1 MSDGI
6 LIDRPWRRLGP
17 AGIGIALMLLGM
29 MLFALNDAVGKW
41 LVATYSVGQVLLL
54 RSVAALL
61 ILAPFL
67 LRSGLPQLWRI
78 EKPGIQA
85 LRVML
90 STAEVFC
97 FYWAV
102 RFLPL
107 ADVMTFW
114 LAAPIWVAA
123 LSPFL
128 LGEHVGW
135 RRWLAIMAGFVGVLI
150 ALAPSG
156 DLHVGAT
163 LVAMV
168 GTLCFA
174 LLLIT
179 GRSLK
184 GTPDMTLVFWQM
196 IGALLIGLVLAPI
209 SWAAPSAP
217 DFALLFALGVV
228 AMVAHL
234 CINRAL
240 KLADAA
246 VVAPFQYT
254 LLPWAVL
261 LGWLFFGD
269 VPRADMLL
277 GGAIIVAAGLII
289 FLREWRG
296 RPSAL

>member
-1 MSDGI
+1 MLDKPRSGTVH
-6 LIDRPWRRLGP
+6 RRLGP
-17 AGIGIALMLLGM
+17 TAVGIAMMLLGM
-29 MLFALNDAVGKW
+29 MLFSLNDAVGKW

-54 RSVAALL
+54 RSAAALL

-67 LRSGLPQLWRI
+67 WRNRLPQLWRV
-78 EKPGIQA
+78 EKPGVQA
-85 LRVML
+85 LRAVL

-114 LAAPIWVAA
+114 LAAPICVAA

-128 LGEHVGW
+128 LGERVGPV
-135 RRWLAIMAGFVGVLI
+135 RWLAIAIGFIGVLI

-156 DLHVGAT
+156 DLHAGAT
-163 LVAMV
+163 LVAMA

-174 LLLIT
+174 LMMIT

-184 GTPDMTLVFWQM
+184 GTPDVTLVFWQL
-196 IGALLIGLVLAPI
+196 IGALAVGLVLAPI
-209 SWAAPSAP
+209 TWVAPSSP
-217 DFALLFALGVV
+217 DFALLGTFGVV
-228 AMVAHL
+228 AMLAHL
-234 CINRAL
+234 CVNRAL

-269 VPRADMLL
+269 VPRIDMLV
-277 GGAIIVAAGLII
+277 GGAIIVAAGLTI
-289 FLREWRG
+289 FLRER
-296 RPSAL
+296 RRA